1 MGIHAKIAMNIMN
14 RRTTKMERQYIMI
27 GTKVNSNHGEAKVTG
42 IELCKNG
49 EKYGIDMP
57 KVFVEDKD
65 RCTFDLDNGH
75 WAYGYQVDPINA

>member
-1 MGIHAKIAMNIMN
+1 MRK
-14 RRTTKMERQYIMI
+14 YIKI
-27 GTKVNSNHGEAKVTG
+27 GTKVSTRWGDAKIKG

-57 KVFVEDKD
+57 KIFVEDKD

-75 WAYGYQVDPINA
+75 WAYGYQLSVI